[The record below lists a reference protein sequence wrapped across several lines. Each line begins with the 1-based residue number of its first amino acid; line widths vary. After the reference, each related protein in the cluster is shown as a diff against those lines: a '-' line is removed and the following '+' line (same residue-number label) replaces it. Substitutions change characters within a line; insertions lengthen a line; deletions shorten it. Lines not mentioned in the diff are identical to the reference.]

1 MGYEII
7 LCRVESVDTVA
18 RSVKLRPQTPTYF
31 NTIEVKA
38 GSGLKFASSYAPYTR
53 VVDPDDGKV
62 FSTPVGFVNYPQQG
76 DLVLAAIWI
85 TDMSRRDRLR
95 AKLSQNQNMEV
106 IIFAKISWDFPHIGT
121 HDNILGDRSGAKIH
135 FNHGWLDTK
144 NFSKDAEGDKSIHLS
159 TGHLT
164 TVANR
169 MVRISGRKF
178 LPFGLHSH
186 KLGLTGLKPTG
197 ATTAAKMRFLR
208 DNSKII
214 NETGGEPVGWAQ
226 AFTKDPTR
234 TDIYDDLPSLS
245 KRGSKKFL
253 EPPCPEPGAMMDMHE
268 SGYKLLV
275 ETSGHVRTY
284 VPKGGIEVIGHNSND
299 MHKMSFD
306 PEGESESSSFPE
318 VADGVKEF
326 HLKGG
331 SKTIKMEM
339 NAPQNK
345 VVFTMDGGLIFT
357 IDGAN
362 NKVTISAGGG
372 FEFTG
377 NLKVTGS
384 IEATTTVKAGTKVI
398 TPAVS
403 DS

>member
-1 MGYEII
+1 MGYEIV
-7 LCRVESVDTVA
+7 LCMVKSVDTVT
-18 RSVKLRPQTPTYF
+18 RLVRLEPQTPTHF
-31 NTIEVKA
+31 NTIEVET
-38 GSGLKFASSYAPYTR
+38 GSGLKFASTYAPYTR
-53 VVDPDDGKV
+53 VANPDDGKV
-62 FSTPVGFVNYPQQG
+62 FNTPVGFVNYPQQG

-85 TDMSRRDRLR
+85 TDMSRQDRLR
-95 AKLSQNQNMEV
+95 NRFAQNHNMEV

-135 FNHGWLDTK
+135 FNHGWLDTV
-144 NFSKDAEGDKSIHLS
+144 NLGKDTEGDKTPHLP

-169 MVRISGRKF
+169 MVRVSGRKF

-186 KLGLTGLKPTG
+186 NLGKDGVS
-197 ATTAAKMRFLR
+197 R
-208 DNSKII
+208 DESKII
-214 NETGGEPVGWAQ
+214 NETGGEPVSWKG
-226 AFTKDPTR
+226 AFTKNPTE
-234 TDIYDDLPSLS
+234 TNLYDDLPSQS

-253 EPPCPEPGAMMDMHE
+253 EPPCPESGAMMDMHD

-275 ETSGHVRTY
+275 NVNGHARTY
-284 VPKGGIEVIGHNSND
+284 LPKGHIEVIGHNSND

-306 PEGESESSSFPE
+306 PVGEGESGTFGE

-331 SKTIKMEM
+331 GKSIKIEM
-339 NAPQNK
+339 DAPQNK

-384 IEATTTVKAGTKVI
+384 IEATTTIKAGTKVI